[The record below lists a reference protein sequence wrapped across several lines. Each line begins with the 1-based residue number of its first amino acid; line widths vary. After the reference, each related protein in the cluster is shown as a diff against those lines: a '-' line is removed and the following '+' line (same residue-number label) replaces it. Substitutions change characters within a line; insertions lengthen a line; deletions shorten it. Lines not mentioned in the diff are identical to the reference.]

1 MTRERLNQYR
11 YLQKEIEADT
21 LRLRELR
28 ADATAPAVAKI
39 TGLPNV
45 KGFDSHVERYAV
57 RIAELEKV
65 IADKIERCIAER
77 IAIEKW
83 IADVPDS
90 ITRQIITLRFVKGYS
105 WVKVGCNLYMTREC
119 AYKILERYLKRS
131 K

>member
-28 ADATAPAVAKI
+28 ADAAAPAVAKI
-39 TGLPNV
+39 TGLPKV
-45 KGFDSHVERYAV
+45 KGVDSRVERYAV
-57 RIAELEKV
+57 QIAELEKV

-90 ITRQIITLRFVKGYS
+90 ITRQIITLRFVNGYS
-105 WVKVGCNLYMTREC
+105 WVKVGYNMHMTNEC
-119 AYKILERYLKRS
+119 VY
-131 K
+131 

>member
-105 WVKVGCNLYMTREC
+105 WVKVGCTLYMTREC
-119 AYKILERYLKRS
+119 AYKILERYLKQN

>member
-28 ADATAPAVAKI
+28 ADATAPVVAKI
-39 TGLPNV
+39 TGLPKV
-45 KGFDSHVERYAV
+45 KGVDSHVERYAV

-83 IADVPDS
+83 IADIPDS
-90 ITRQIITLRFVKGYS
+90 LTRQVFTLRYINGYG
-105 WVKVGCNLYMTREC
+105 WVKTAHTLHVTDSCIKQLTY
-119 AYKILERYLKRS
+119 RYRMKN